1 MWFVVGSAETGCGEG
16 DLNPLAGLALLGN
29 LGANVGAC
37 FILNRIADCRRE
49 NLQTVWSTERYFSES
64 L

>member
-1 MWFVVGSAETGCGEG
+1 M
-16 DLNPLAGLALLGN
+16 GN
-29 LGANVGAC
+29 LGANVSAC